1 MRAPYYQWNAET
13 PFHPERFYENFDL
26 PGKQMNRSR
35 GWEIY
40 PKVMY
45 DMANYLKE
53 NYGNIPWLITE
64 NGMGRE
70 NEETFMDENGQV
82 VDDYRIQFIS
92 QHLYWLLKAVEEGAN
107 CEGYMLWALP
117 TVSHR

>member
-1 MRAPYYQWNAET
+1 
-13 PFHPERFYENFDL
+13 
-26 PGKQMNRSR
+26 
-35 GWEIY
+35 
-40 PKVMY
+40 MY

-70 NEETFMDENGQV
+70 NEEAFMDENGQV

-107 CEGYMLWALP
+107 CEGYMLWAFTDCISPMNAFKTAMGWCGSKEMLP
-117 TVSHR
+117 VPVL